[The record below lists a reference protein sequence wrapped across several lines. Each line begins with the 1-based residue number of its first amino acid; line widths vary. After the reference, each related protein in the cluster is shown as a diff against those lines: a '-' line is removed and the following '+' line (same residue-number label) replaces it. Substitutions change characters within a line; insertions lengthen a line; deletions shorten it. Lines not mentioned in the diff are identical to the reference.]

1 MNPDIIVKGA
11 MIGDYNVGKSSIFQ
25 TYVFDKLN
33 IYPTIGVD
41 YHSKIDE
48 IQGTVIKLN
57 LWDTAGQERFR
68 SIVQVYARGVYVFFL
83 VFDVTQRCS
92 FLNLANWLSFV
103 REKSDGHARIILIAN
118 KVDVDLQKWKVSKQ
132 EILAFVDSRDD
143 IHKVCF
149 VTSKLKKELYINGQQ
164 SIESVFHDTLC
175 DIQTMLSKSPKKI
188 NGIIDKRC
196 IYTTDLHTP
205 PESPLSSA
213 DVMTSFGFKH
223 FASSST
229 ETCHSFTKSASSCG
243 C

>member
-1 MNPDIIVKGA
+1 MHPDIIVKGA

-33 IYPTIGVD
+33 IHPTIGVD
-41 YHSKIDE
+41 YQSKIDE
-48 IQGTVIKLN
+48 IQSTVIKLN

-83 VFDVTQRCS
+83 VFDITQRCS
-92 FLNLANWLSFV
+92 FLNLTDWLSFV
-103 REKSDGHARIILIAN
+103 RKNSDGHARIILVAN
-118 KVDVDLQKWKVSKQ
+118 KVDVDSQKWEVSKQ

-143 IHKVCF
+143 IHKVYF
-149 VTSKLKKELYINGQQ
+149 VTSKSKKELYMNGQQ
-164 SIESVFHDTLC
+164 SIESVFHDTLL
-175 DIQTMLSKSPKKI
+175 DIHMMLNKSPKKL

-196 IYTTDLHTP
+196 IYTTELHTP
-205 PESPLSSA
+205 PGTPLLSA

-223 FASSST
+223 YSPSST
-229 ETCHSFTKSASSCG
+229 ETCHSLTKSASSCG